1 MPFINKGS
9 KKKRQYRTDGNKAIS
24 AKCYNAYRKLRQAYI
39 MQHPLCEKCAEK
51 GIVKPAEQ
59 VHHIKPILSGD
70 SELESLALATD
81 PKNLIALCEDCHTR
95 LHIEMRKGQT

>member
-1 MPFINKGS
+1 MPFINKCR
-9 KKKRQYRTDGNKAIS
+9 KKKREYRNDGNKAIS

-39 MQHPLCEKCAEK
+39 IQHPLCELCAEK
-51 GIVKPAEQ
+51 GITRQAEQ
-59 VHHIKPILSGD
+59 VHHIKPILSAS

-95 LHIEMRKGQT
+95 LHTEMRKGQT